1 MIYYLK
7 YDIQAIC
14 RWLIQEQ
21 LKDSGLN
28 YSLLNTNE
36 LNINYPMSEDYLN
49 TLNSKLAKSG
59 IEIVASQKSI
69 LVQKIKEAIIELVN
83 QEDKLVLSKTSY
95 HLARKLNHSYR
106 YLSGIF
112 SQITYTTIENYIILQ
127 KVEKAKEM
135 ITAGELTF
143 TEIAWKLNYS
153 SVGHFSMQFK
163 NTTGFTPTLF
173 KRIITKRRS
182 NAMMNTS
189 NKLNENEG

>member
-7 YDIQAIC
+7 YDVQAIC
-14 RWLIQEQ
+14 KRLVQEQ
-21 LKDSGLN
+21 LKNSGLN

-36 LNINYPMSEDYLN
+36 VDINQSLPDDCLN
-49 TLNSKLAKSG
+49 TLNNNLTKLG
-59 IEIVASQKSI
+59 IEIVSSQKSI

-83 QEDKLVLSKTSY
+83 LEDKLILSKTSHY
-95 HLARKLNHSYR
+95 LAKTLNHGYR

-112 SQITYTTIENYIILQ
+112 SEITYTTIENYIILQ

-135 ITAGELTF
+135 IAAGELIF

-173 KRIITKRRS
+173 KRIITQRRS
-182 NAMMNTS
+182 RLVMDTI
-189 NKLNENEG
+189 K

>member
-7 YDIQAIC
+7 YDIQVIC
-14 RWLIQEQ
+14 KRLVEEQ
-21 LKDSGLN
+21 LKDCGLN

-36 LNINYPMSEDYLN
+36 LDINQVVSEVYLD
-49 TLNSKLAKSG
+49 TLNIALNKLG

-83 QEDKLVLSKTSY
+83 LEDKLVLSKTSY
-95 HLARKLNHSYR
+95 HLAKTLNHGYR

-112 SQITYTTIENYIILQ
+112 SEVTYTTIENYIILQ

-135 ITAGELTF
+135 IAACDLTF

-153 SVGHFSMQFK
+153 SIGHFSVQFK

-173 KRIITKRRS
+173 KRIIVQRRS
-182 NAMMNTS
+182 NVIYNGS
-189 NKLNENEG
+189 K